1 MCRMICNPS
10 LICPQ
15 LHDQIIAEFTKD
27 AEAAVK
33 TSFCRDSLK
42 SLQTVREMTE
52 TIKTDA
58 VSFFILFLCYTTENA
73 AWKILLLCPILYS
86 DVLYSNVLK

>member
-1 MCRMICNPS
+1 MISNSP
-10 LICPQ
+10 LILSQ

-52 TIKTDA
+52 TITTDA
-58 VSFFILFLCYTTENA
+58 VSFSMFLSCYTAEIA
-73 AWKILLLCPILYS
+73 VWKIPPHVSHSIQ
-86 DVLYSNVLK
+86 